1 MRRRYSLLD
10 ALSIR
15 DMMLRDYFSAGMV
28 QPPPLYTSSIA
39 PNGTEEAPSQSI
51 EGMAKAHGA
60 AAALSPDGGY
70 TSDTHDEGRPQ
81 EKEGDGRRFAA
92 TDQGP
97 KPVGRHN
104 SLSDHVS
111 EWVSSIDSES
121 LCIAEEEDVAVDD
134 QSKDLTDYVARPR
147 PIVAGEESGRSVE
160 KGKQEARKA
169 TSDASSSTSPCGCA
183 AHSTHRRQIIRQL
196 GR

>member
-10 ALSIR
+10 VLSIR
-15 DMMLRDYFSAGMV
+15 DMMLRDCSAGTV

-39 PNGTEEAPSQSI
+39 PNRTEEAPSQSI
-51 EGMAKAHGA
+51 DGMAKAHGA
-60 AAALSPDGGY
+60 AAALCPDGGY

-92 TDQGP
+92 TDPGP

-104 SLSDHVS
+104 SLSDRV
-111 EWVSSIDSES
+111 SES

-134 QSKDLTDYVARPR
+134 QSKDLMDYVARPR
-147 PIVAGEESGRSVE
+147 PIVAWEESGRSAE
-160 KGKQEARKA
+160 KGKQEARTA
-169 TSDASSSTSPCGCA
+169 TSEASSSTLPCGRA

-196 GR
+196 GRFLID